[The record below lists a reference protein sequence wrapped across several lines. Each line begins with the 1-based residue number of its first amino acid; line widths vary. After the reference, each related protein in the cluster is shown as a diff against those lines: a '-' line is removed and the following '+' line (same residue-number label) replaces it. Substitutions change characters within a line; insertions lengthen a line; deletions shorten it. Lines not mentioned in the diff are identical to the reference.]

1 MGLYQDVGIDLGTA
15 NTLVYVRGKGVVVR
29 EPSVVAV
36 DQQSGQMLAFGEE
49 AYRMLG
55 RTPGHIIATRPMRDG
70 VIADYAVTEA
80 MLRHYVAKAI
90 GRHSLFRPR
99 LMVCIPSGITTVER
113 RAVVE
118 AATQAGAR
126 RTYLIEEPLAAALG
140 AGLDISL
147 PTGNMVLDIGGG
159 TTDIAVL
166 SLNGIVLS
174 TSVRVGGD
182 SLNEAMVR
190 WVKREHNLLI
200 GERTAEEVKI
210 RVGTALA
217 TGQGRGEVDVRGR
230 DLITGLPKTVTLT
243 SKHAHAAM
251 EDQLREMVDLVRS
264 VLERT
269 PPELAADVLD
279 HGLVM
284 TGGGA
289 LLHGLDQLIA
299 EETGI
304 PVAVADDALSC
315 VAIGTGKALAGIQSL
330 ERDLVATG
338 Q

>member
-55 RTPGHIIATRPMRDG
+55 RTPGHIVATRPMRDG

-99 LMVCIPSGITTVER
+99 LMVCVPSGITTVER

-182 SLNEAMVR
+182 SLNEAVVR

-210 RVGTALA
+210 RIGTALPS
-217 TGQGRGEVDVRGR
+217 GQGRGEVDVRGR
-230 DLITGLPKTVTLT
+230 DLVSGLPKTVTLT
-243 SKHAHAAM
+243 SKNAHAAM
-251 EDQLREMVDLVRS
+251 ADQLREMVDLVRS

-269 PPELAADVLD
+269 PPELAADILD

-289 LLHGLDQLIA
+289 LLHGLDRLIA
-299 EETGI
+299 DETGI
-304 PVAVADDALSC
+304 PVIVADDALSC
-315 VAIGTGKALAGIQSL
+315 VAIGTGKALAGIQAF
-330 ERDLVATG
+330 ERELVAAG

>member
-36 DQQSGQMLAFGEE
+36 DQQSGQMLAFGDE

-55 RTPGHIIATRPMRDG
+55 RTPGHIVATRPMRDG

-99 LMVCIPSGITTVER
+99 LMVCVPSGITTVER

-182 SLNEAMVR
+182 SLNDAVVR

-210 RVGTALA
+210 RVGTALPA
-217 TGQGRGEVDVRGR
+217 APGRGEVDVRGR
-230 DLITGLPKTVTLT
+230 DLVTGLPKTITVA
-243 SKHAHAAM
+243 SRDAHAAM

-269 PPELAADVLD
+269 PPELSSDILD

-289 LLHGLDQLIA
+289 LLHGLDHLIA
-299 EETGI
+299 DETGI
-304 PVAVADDALSC
+304 PVAVAEDALSC
-315 VAIGTGKALAGIQSL
+315 VAIGTGKALAGIQIL
-330 ERDLVATG
+330 ERDLVAAG
-338 Q
+338 H

>member
-55 RTPGHIIATRPMRDG
+55 RTPGHIMATRPMRDG

-99 LMVCIPSGITTVER
+99 LMVCVPSGITTVER

-140 AGLDISL
+140 AGIDISQ

-182 SLNEAMVR
+182 SLNDAVIR

-210 RVGTALA
+210 RVGTALDNP
-217 TGQGRGEVDVRGR
+217 QGRGEVDVRGR
-230 DLITGLPKTVTLT
+230 DLVTGLPKTITVK
-243 SKHAHAAM
+243 SRDAHGAM

-269 PPELAADVLD
+269 PPELSSDVLD

-299 EETGI
+299 DETGI
-304 PVAVADDALSC
+304 PVTVAEDALSC
-315 VAIGTGKALAGIQSL
+315 VAIGTGKALAGIQVL
-330 ERDLVATG
+330 ERDLVAAG
-338 Q
+338 H

>member
-36 DQQSGQMLAFGEE
+36 DQQSGQMLAFGDE
-49 AYRMLG
+49 AYKMLG
-55 RTPGHIIATRPMRDG
+55 RTPGHIVATRPMRDG

-99 LMVCIPSGITTVER
+99 LMVCVPSGITTVER
-113 RAVVE
+113 RAVIE

-182 SLNEAMVR
+182 SLNDALVR

-210 RVGTALA
+210 RVGTALPA
-217 TGQGRGEVDVRGR
+217 AQGRGEVDVRGR
-230 DLITGLPKTVTLT
+230 DLVSGLPKTITVR
-243 SKHAHAAM
+243 SRDAHVAM

-269 PPELAADVLD
+269 PPELAADILD

-299 EETGI
+299 DETGI
-304 PVAVADDALSC
+304 PVAVAEDALSC
-315 VAIGTGKALAGIQSL
+315 VAIGTGKALAGIQVL
-330 ERDLVATG
+330 ERDLVSAG
-338 Q
+338 H

>member
-36 DQQSGQMLAFGEE
+36 DQQSGQMLAFGDE

-55 RTPGHIIATRPMRDG
+55 RTPGHIVATRPMRDG

-99 LMVCIPSGITTVER
+99 LMVCVPSGITTVER

-182 SLNEAMVR
+182 SLNDAVIR

-210 RVGTALA
+210 RVGTALPA
-217 TGQGRGEVDVRGR
+217 APGRGEVDVRGR
-230 DLITGLPKTVTLT
+230 DLVTGLPKTITVA
-243 SKHAHAAM
+243 SRDAHAAM

-269 PPELAADVLD
+269 PPELSSDILD

-289 LLHGLDQLIA
+289 LLHGLDHLIA
-299 EETGI
+299 DETGI
-304 PVAVADDALSC
+304 PVAVAEDALSC
-315 VAIGTGKALAGIQSL
+315 VAIGTGKALAGIQIL
-330 ERDLVATG
+330 ERDLVAAG
-338 Q
+338 H

>member
-15 NTLVYVRGKGVVVR
+15 NTLVYVRGRGVVVN

-36 DQQSGQMLAFGEE
+36 DQQSGAMLAFGDE
-49 AYRMLG
+49 AYKMLG
-55 RTPGHIIATRPMRDG
+55 RTPGHIVATRPMRDG

-99 LMVCIPSGITTVER
+99 LMVCVPSGITTVER

-118 AATQAGAR
+118 ASTQAGAR

-182 SLNEAMVR
+182 SLNEAVVR

-210 RVGTALA
+210 RVGTAM
-217 TGQGRGEVDVRGR
+217 TGAPGRGEVDVRGR
-230 DLITGLPKTVTLT
+230 DLVSGLPKTITVTA
-243 SKHAHAAM
+243 KNAHAAM
-251 EDQLREMVDLVRS
+251 EDQLREVVDLVRS

-269 PPELAADVLD
+269 PPELSSDILD

-315 VAIGTGKALAGIQSL
+315 VAVGTGKALAGIQTL
-330 ERDLVATG
+330 ERDLVAVG
-338 Q
+338 H